1 VKLITSLLHLVPRLR
16 MSGAML
22 LLLLYAFMGVDR
34 DNCVLL
40 KFYLQRLDR
49 LYRRPILGYR
59 GRFR

>member
-1 VKLITSLLHLVPRLR
+1 